1 MLRKLINTST
11 NFFFISRFKH
21 SHSIYNI
28 LTKSLLIDNS
38 LKKDLEM
45 AQKRKLLNAKAK
57 AKSKYN
63 DAKEKSKYNDAKE
76 EFNYFQSIEMS
87 ESHNIQPYIRKKK

>member
-1 MLRKLINTST
+1 MLRKLISNST
-11 NFFFISRFKH
+11 NFLLISRFKH

-45 AQKRKLLNAKAK
+45 TQKRKLLNAKAK
-57 AKSKYN
+57 YSDSK
-63 DAKEKSKYNDAKE
+63 EQ
-76 EFNYFQSIEMS
+76 FNSFQSIEMS
-87 ESHNIQPYIRKKK
+87 ESHNIQPYIRNKK

>member
-57 AKSKYN
+57 SKYN
-63 DAKEKSKYNDAKE
+63 DAKEV
-76 EFNYFQSIEMS
+76 FNYFQSIEMS
-87 ESHNIQPYIRKKK
+87 ESHNIQPYIRNKK

>member
-1 MLRKLINTST
+1 MLCKLISNST
-11 NFFFISRFKH
+11 NFLLLYRFKH

-45 AQKRKLLNAKAK
+45 AQKRKLLNAKSK
-57 AKSKYN
+57 AKYN
-63 DAKEKSKYNDAKE
+63 DAKEV
-76 EFNYFQSIEMS
+76 FNSFQSIEMS
-87 ESHNIQPYIRKKK
+87 ESHNIQPYIINKK

>member
-1 MLRKLINTST
+1 MLHRLISAST
-11 NFFFISRFKH
+11 KFFLISRFKH

-45 AQKRKLLNAKAK
+45 AQKRKLLNAKSK
-57 AKSKYN
+57 AKYN
-63 DAKEKSKYNDAKE
+63 DVKEV
-76 EFNYFQSIEMS
+76 FNSFQSIEMS
-87 ESHNIQPYIRKKK
+87 ESHNIQPYIINKK

>member
-1 MLRKLINTST
+1 MLRKLMTTNT
-11 NFFFISRFKH
+11 NFFLISRFKH

-57 AKSKYN
+57 YN
-63 DAKEKSKYNDAKE
+63 DAKEQ
-76 EFNYFQSIEMS
+76 FNSFQSIEMS
-87 ESHNIQPYIRKKK
+87 ESHNIQPYIRNKK

>member
-1 MLRKLINTST
+1 MLRKLINTNT

-57 AKSKYN
+57 SKYN
-63 DAKEKSKYNDAKE
+63 DAKEV
-76 EFNYFQSIEMS
+76 FNYFQSIEMS
-87 ESHNIQPYIRKKK
+87 ESHNIQPYIRNKK

>member
-1 MLRKLINTST
+1 MLRKLISNST
-11 NFFFISRFKH
+11 NCFLISRFKH

-57 AKSKYN
+57 AKAKYN
-63 DAKEKSKYNDAKE
+63 DAKEH
-76 EFNYFQSIEMS
+76 FNSFQSIEMS
-87 ESHNIQPYIRKKK
+87 ESHNIQPYVRNKK

>member
-63 DAKEKSKYNDAKE
+63 DAKE

>member
-1 MLRKLINTST
+1 MLRKLITTNT

-21 SHSIYNI
+21 SHIVYNI

-45 AQKRKLLNAKAK
+45 AQKRKLLNAKTK
-57 AKSKYN
+57 HKDN
-63 DAKEKSKYNDAKE
+63 KEV
-76 EFNYFQSIEMS
+76 FNSIQIIEMS
-87 ESHNIQPYIRKKK
+87 ESHDIQPYVRNKNS

>member
-1 MLRKLINTST
+1 MLRKLMTTST
-11 NFFFISRFKH
+11 NFFLISRFKH
-21 SHSIYNI
+21 SHIIYNI

-57 AKSKYN
+57 SSDSK
-63 DAKEKSKYNDAKE
+63 EQ
-76 EFNYFQSIEMS
+76 FNSFQSIEMS
-87 ESHNIQPYIRKKK
+87 ESHNIQPYIRNKK